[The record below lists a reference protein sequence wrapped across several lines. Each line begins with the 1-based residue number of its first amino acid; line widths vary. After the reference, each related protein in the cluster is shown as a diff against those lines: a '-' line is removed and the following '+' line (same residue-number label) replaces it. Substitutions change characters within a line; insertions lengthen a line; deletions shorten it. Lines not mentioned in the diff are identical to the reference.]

1 MARLFIPLVFGLIL
15 FVVWLF
21 AVLDVI
27 STDEMLMRNLPKLVW
42 LFIVVLFPTVGAIAW
57 FALGRPIGRDSPPA
71 PAGPAPAGHGSSSEA
86 SGQDDRARADL
97 KIATTGRPAPI
108 RAARAGSRAGLTP
121 LVARPQ
127 IPTSTVTVE
136 FRGSAGTRAG

>member
-57 FALGRPIGRDSPPA
+57 FAVLF
-71 PAGPAPAGHGSSSEA
+71 
-86 SGQDDRARADL
+86 
-97 KIATTGRPAPI
+97 TGRWPAALLGWVMKLI
-108 RAARAGSRAGLTP
+108 R
-121 LVARPQ
+121 V
-127 IPTSTVTVE
+127 
-136 FRGSAGTRAG
+136 GTRVNAYMFLLTNEYPPFETD

>member
-57 FALGRPIGRDSPPA
+57 FALGRPIG
-71 PAGPAPAGHGSSSEA
+71 
-86 SGQDDRARADL
+86 
-97 KIATTGRPAPI
+97 
-108 RAARAGSRAGLTP
+108 AGLTP
-121 LVARPQ
+121 GPSRARPSRSWQ
-127 IPTSTVTVE
+127 QQ
-136 FRGSAGTRAG
+136 RGERPRRSRPRGPEDRDDWAAGTNPSGEPGRSDTAGGEAADPDLHGDG